1 MINHHL
7 LLDEAA
13 WSFLLLFDQPL
24 GFELLLRIMKNLDPE
39 EHVVLIVITG
49 VFLSEDDLLNSLG
62 ALDSCELIQV

>member
-1 MINHHL
+1 M
-7 LLDEAA
+7 
-13 WSFLLLFDQPL
+13 
-24 GFELLLRIMKNLDPE
+24 LLRIMKNLDPE

>member
-24 GFELLLRIMKNLDPE
+24 VFEMLLRIMKNLDPE